1 MSTNGSKPKFAMY
14 WAAACGGCE
23 IAVLN
28 IHEKILDV
36 DANFDVVFWPVA
48 MDAKYKDVEAMP
60 DESITLTLF
69 NGGIRN
75 SENEEMAHL
84 LRRKSKILV
93 AFGSCACEG
102 CIPGLANFS
111 TVQEIFDTAYATVS
125 TDNPQGIRPQPR
137 YAAPEGE
144 LRIPEF
150 LPVLK
155 TLDQVVKV
163 DYYMPGCPPE
173 SHQIAAVVDLVI
185 KALHGEAQLPP
196 PGSVIG
202 VGNSTVCDECP
213 RKRNEKTIKQFVRI
227 QDLQAPDPALCL
239 LEQGIPCNGP
249 ATRSGCG
256 ALCPQAGAQCIG
268 CYGPAEG
275 VLDFG
280 ARLMTA
286 FASVIDSKDPDE
298 IERILDGLVDPA
310 GQFYRFSLPGSLL
323 RAAKPAWKGNGTR
336 GNGRTEGTRVPSA
349 LPVPVKGR

>member
-1 MSTNGSKPKFAMY
+1 MSANGNKPKFAMY
-14 WAAACGGCE
+14 WAASCGGCE

-48 MDAKYKDVEAMP
+48 MDAKYKDVQAME
-60 DESITLTLF
+60 DESILLTLF

-75 SENEEMAHL
+75 TENEEMAHL

-93 AFGSCACEG
+93 SFGSCACEG
-102 CIPGLANFS
+102 CIPGLANLS
-111 TVQEIFDTAYATVS
+111 SAKDIFDTVYGTVS
-125 TDNPQGIRPQPR
+125 TDNPQSIRPQFTWT
-137 YAAPEGE
+137 APEGA
-144 LRIPEF
+144 LHIPEF
-150 LPVLK
+150 YPVLK

-185 KALHGEAQLPP
+185 KSLHGEAGLPP
-196 PGSVIG
+196 PGAVIG
-202 VGNSTVCDECP
+202 AGNSTVCDECP

-256 ALCPQAGAQCIG
+256 ALCPPAGARCIG

-275 VLDFG
+275 VIDYG
-280 ARLMTA
+280 ARVMTA
-286 FASVIDSKDPDE
+286 FASVIDANEPEE

-310 GQFYRFSLPGSLL
+310 GQFYRFGLAGSLL
-323 RAAKPAWKGNGTR
+323 RAAKPAFSKQ
-336 GNGRTEGTRVPSA
+336 
-349 LPVPVKGR
+349 